1 MRIPPTVLTLLAGCW
16 ILAGGLTAN
25 AESGSASVDTNV
37 SLTATNGLWF
47 PVGEELVYSGYWG
60 ILTVGEARIWTEWV
74 EEGGRK
80 LLSIKFVA
88 KSSFVVSALYPV
100 NDALESIVDPVTF
113 LPLRLT
119 QNIREGDK
127 ERDDTITFDH
137 KAGKA
142 IWKSSRAASTN
153 APKEIP
159 IQADTRDI
167 LSFMF
172 YMRSKGFSVGK
183 TEVSKLLFDDKEYQ
197 LMVTGLRHE
206 DVYLSHFGD
215 IRCLELEP
223 KAKFGEV
230 FVKKG
235 SINMWISD
243 DERRICTKAMAV
255 VPVAN
260 VKMIL
265 QSVKGPGDDF
275 WTSGKKRRK

>member
-1 MRIPPTVLTLLAGCW
+1 MRMPPIVLTLLAGCW
-16 ILAGGLTAN
+16 VFVCGLHASS
-25 AESGSASVDTNV
+25 EPVGASVDGNS
-37 SLTATNGLWF
+37 SLVATNRLWF
-47 PVGEELVYSGYWG
+47 QVGEELVYAGYWG
-60 ILTVGEARIWTEWV
+60 PLTVGEARLWTEWV

-80 LLSIKFVA
+80 LLAIKFIA
-88 KSSFVVSALYPV
+88 KSSYVVSALYPV
-100 NDALESIVDPVTF
+100 NDALESIVDPETF

-142 IWKSSRAASTN
+142 VWKSCRAASTN
-153 APKEIP
+153 ASKEIA

-172 YMRSKGFSVGK
+172 YMRVKSFVVGK
-183 TEVSKLLFDDKEYQ
+183 TEASKLLFDDKEYQ
-197 LMVTGLRHE
+197 LTVTGLKYE

-215 IRCLELEP
+215 VRCLEIEP

-260 VKMIL
+260 VKMVL
-265 QSVKGPGDDF
+265 QSVKGSGDDF
-275 WTSGKKRRK
+275 WTSGKKKKK